1 MSEAAGGAVGGAAG
15 GHTVERRGPV
25 AVVTL
30 TRPEVRNALTPEV
43 WEALAATVT
52 GLDTDPDVSV
62 VVLTGEDP
70 AFCAGF
76 DLRDLAG
83 EDPAARRA
91 RMAEP
96 SPFTGMLP
104 PHDVPVVGA
113 VNGAAVTGGL
123 ELALA
128 CDVLVASERAR
139 FADTHAR
146 VGAMPGGGLTVLLP
160 QRIGPG
166 RARLMSLTGDF
177 VDAGRALAWGL
188 VDEVVP
194 HERLVGRALEVAATM
209 AQIPPANLAEVRR
222 MYAAMAGRC
231 GPDAFADEQAWA
243 KRWLAERFDEGR
255 LEGERDAIVARGSVA
270 SPVPGRPDGGRGADP
285 PAGGGT
291 TGGRP

>member
-1 MSEAAGGAVGGAAG
+1 MTGPAG
-15 GHTVERRGPV
+15 GHTVVRHGPV
-25 AVVTL
+25 ALVTL
-30 TRPEVRNALTPEV
+30 ARPEVRNALTPDV
-43 WEALAATVT
+43 WAALAGTVT
-52 GLDTDPDVSV
+52 ALDADPGVCAL
-62 VVLTGEDP
+62 VLTGEDP

-76 DLRDLAG
+76 DLRGLAG

-96 SPFTGMLP
+96 SPFLGMLP
-104 PHDVPVVGA
+104 PHDTPVVGA
-113 VNGAAVTGGL
+113 VNGPAVTGGL

-166 RARLMSLTGDF
+166 RSRLMSLTGDF
-177 VDAGRALAWGL
+177 VDADRALAWGL

-194 HERLVGRALEVAATM
+194 HERLVERALEVAATM
-209 AQIPPANLAEVRR
+209 AQIPAANLAEIRR

-243 KRWLAERFDEGR
+243 KRWLAERFDESR
-255 LEGERDAIVARGSVA
+255 LAGERGAIVARGSA
-270 SPVPGRPDGGRGADP
+270 PSPVAGRAGGGREEDP
-285 PAGGGT
+285 PAGGGA